1 MVHNDIDMRKWKESE
16 VWSDSLWII
25 NKRDKAG
32 KHDGFY
38 HGNFVPQIP
47 HQLLLKYT
55 KFGDVVLDLFLG
67 SGTTAYEAEAL
78 GRNFI
83 GVDIQEKMVDYVN
96 SKLDKNNKIFS
107 EVFTGDSTT
116 PKVVTQIKE
125 ILLKHRRKACQLTI
139 LHPPYANI
147 IKFSEEKNDLSNAK
161 NLSEFLAM
169 FRKVIKNS
177 YSVTAKS
184 GYLAVIVGDIYKN
197 SEWVPLGFYCMHEA
211 QKQGLKLKSIVVKN
225 IIGNRAKQGQESIW
239 RYRSLS
245 NDYYVFKHEYI
256 FIFKKI

>member
-1 MVHNDIDMRKWKESE
+1 MAHNDIDMANWKESE

-25 NKRDKAG
+25 NERDKSG

-47 HQLLLKYT
+47 HQLILKYT
-55 KFGDVVLDLFLG
+55 KSGDTVLDLFLG
-67 SGTTAYEAEAL
+67 SGTTAYEAERL

-83 GVDIQEKMVDYVN
+83 GVDIQEKMVNHVR
-96 SKLDKNNKIFS
+96 DKMDKSDEVFS
-107 EVFTGDSTT
+107 EVLVGDSTT
-116 PKVVTQIKE
+116 QKTAAQIGEVLAK
-125 ILLKHRRKACQLTI
+125 RKQKSCQLTI

-147 IKFSEEKNDLSNAK
+147 IKFSDNKNDLSNATS
-161 NLSEFLAM
+161 LSEFLVM
-169 FRKVIKNS
+169 LRKVVKNARS
-177 YSVTAKS
+177 LTAEN
-184 GYLAVIVGDIYKN
+184 GYLAIVIGDVYKN

-211 QKQGLKLKSIVVKN
+211 QKQGFKLKSIVVKN
-225 IIGNRAKQGQESIW
+225 MAGNRAKQGQESIW
-239 RYRSLS
+239 RYRSLA